1 MALEFNSD
9 IAHDLLMEWKVSCTE
24 TNPIGNAPRKLIIM
38 YYELLDSLISKAS
51 FKNYPDYVK
60 DNMKSEATYQFL
72 KYSHNY
78 KPEKIKSKNGA
89 FTFLAFNAECSFKK
103 AIKTYYR
110 EKNME
115 TLIADTVDVDSYYE
129 KYSYNMIN
137 QLDSDAD
144 VNDKLDNWSHD
155 DLGANR

>member
-1 MALEFNSD
+1 MSLQFNSD
-9 IAHDLLMEWKVSCTE
+9 IAHELLMQWKASGVCPNE
-24 TNPIGNAPRKLIIM
+24 LIAM

-51 FKNYPDYVK
+51 FKNYPDNVK
-60 DNMKSEATYQFL
+60 DNMKSEAIYQFL

-78 KPEKIKSKNGA
+78 KPEKAKSKNPA

-103 AIKTYYR
+103 AIKAYYR

-115 TLIADTVDVDSYYE
+115 TMIAETVDVDDFYE
-129 KYSYNMIN
+129 KYSYNMVN

-144 VNDKLDNWSHD
+144 SNEKLDNWSHD
-155 DLGANR
+155 NLKCVIS

>member
-1 MALEFNSD
+1 MALEFNSNR
-9 IAHDLLMEWKVSCTE
+9 AHELLLQWKSTCTE
-24 TNPIGNAPRKLIIM
+24 ENKIGIAPNELIKM
-38 YYELLDSLISKAS
+38 YYELLDSLINKAT
-51 FKNYPDYVK
+51 FKNYPDNVK
-60 DNMKSEATYQFL
+60 DDMKSEAVFQFL

-89 FTFLAFNAECSFKK
+89 FTFLAWNSECSFKK
-103 AIKTYYR
+103 AIKAYYR

-115 TLIADTVDVDSYYE
+115 TLIAETVDVDDYYG

-144 VNDKLDNWSHD
+144 LNDRLDNWSHD
-155 DLGANR
+155 ELDS